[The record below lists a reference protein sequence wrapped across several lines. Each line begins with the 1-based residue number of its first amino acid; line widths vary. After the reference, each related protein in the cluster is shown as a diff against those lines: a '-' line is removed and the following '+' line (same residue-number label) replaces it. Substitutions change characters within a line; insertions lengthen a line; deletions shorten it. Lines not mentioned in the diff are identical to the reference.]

1 MRLSALLIFLSGV
14 TACNRASS
22 TEEYYLMRLT
32 LPDSSVILMEQM
44 RTPEQ
49 MTQGMMFR
57 DELRNDRGMLFSHAA
72 PGRFPYW
79 MCQVKVPLDIIW
91 VNTNRRIVEI
101 VPQAKPCEKGPASA
115 CPSYGGH
122 QDSLFVVELAG
133 GVAAKHGLKVGD
145 LLTF

>member
-1 MRLSALLIFLSGV
+1 MRLLALLILVSV
-14 TACNRASS
+14 LTACNRASS
-22 TEEYYLMRLT
+22 AEEYYMMPMK
-32 LPDSSVILMEQM
+32 LPDGAVILMEQM

-57 DELRNDRGMLFSHAA
+57 DELRKDRGMLFSHGA

-79 MCQVKVPLDIIW
+79 MFQVKVPLDIIW
-91 VNTNRRIVEI
+91 VNNARRIVEI
-101 VPQAKPCEKGPASA
+101 VPQAKPCEKGPANV

-122 QDSLFVVELAG
+122 QDALFVVELAG
-133 GVAAKHGLKVGD
+133 GVAASHGLKLGD